1 MMIIL
6 QALLLVP
13 LAHVLLLPDLPPLPL
28 IDPPTHYCLTIHP
41 LFIDVPLGQLP
52 DPSYHLSVYPRWGPL
67 LLNGC
72 YL

>member
-1 MMIIL
+1 
-6 QALLLVP
+6 
-13 LAHVLLLPDLPPLPL
+13 LPPLLL

-52 DPSYHLSVYPRWGPL
+52 DPSYHLSAYPRWGPL